1 MRPPLF
7 PTSRLKIL
15 AMRQIWRDAK
25 SVITTVCLLS
35 IHLQVED
42 TISQV
47 TDVKEVSV
55 LKRTRTIYLIFLS
68 IRCRE
73 PSVTRLSL
81 RKKPQEELLVFQEC
95 LTCMKIILFGLLSLP
110 SLVLELCFLHVQAG
124 VYTSLVLSQFQV
136 SLSAI
141 LLRLHTATLCGF
153 SKRE

>member
-7 PTSRLKIL
+7 PTSRLKIS

-25 SVITTVCLLS
+25 NVITTVCLLS
-35 IHLQVED
+35 IHLQVAD

-73 PSVTRLSL
+73 LSVTRLSL

-95 LTCMKIILFGLLSLP
+95 LTCMKIILFGLPFLQ

-153 SKRE
+153 